1 MDLGKVGKVAKA
13 VETAAPK
20 LEDVAKDAMAWVKHS
35 DARIKNHETNIKNIA
50 KHKDN
55 LDDSEMAYFDN
66 EADEGMGWDM
76 ARYDYS
82 SELKKMMRNLEPP
95 RYIKD
100 NITNEIS
107 LIDDAAPGDHYANF
121 NIHTQLDDYHN
132 HIAKLHPEEKKLF
145 DHLIET
151 QVDAPKARYSDY
163 NNIDGRMD
171 YAAGLM
177 THLRKLNPTQQDT
190 FLKLLPEWNGSLD
203 ELQVAAR
210 TL

>member
-50 KHKDN
+50 NHKNN

-66 EADEGMGWDM
+66 PDDEGMGWDM
-76 ARYDYS
+76 ARYDYNN
-82 SELKKMMRNLEPP
+82 ELKKMMRNLDPP

-100 NITNEIS
+100 NIKEEIN
-107 LIDDAAPGDHYANF
+107 LINDAMPGDHYANF
-121 NIHTQLDDYHN
+121 NIHSLLDDYHN
-132 HIAKLHPEEKKLF
+132 HIAKLPPEDKKLF

-151 QVDAPKARYSDY
+151 QVDAPKALYSDY
-163 NNIDGRMD
+163 NNIGGRMH

-177 THLRKLNPTQQDT
+177 PHLRKLNQTQRDT
-190 FLKLLPEWNGSLD
+190 FLKLLPEWDQSLD
-203 ELQVAAR
+203 DLEVVAR
-210 TL
+210 TI